1 MHFDVMHRK
10 GHVTSVMFPPRTF
23 NLNVNIRKQSDKTKL
38 RNVLYKTHRLN
49 SSKTSL
55 INKENKTKKS
65 EESDK
70 YPQSVFSDWIPDRGE
85 KALKD
90 IAEPIGKSE

>member
-1 MHFDVMHRK
+1 M
-10 GHVTSVMFPPRTF
+10 
-23 NLNVNIRKQSDKTKL
+23 
-38 RNVLYKTHRLN
+38 
-49 SSKTSL
+49 SL

-70 YPQSVFSDWIPDRGE
+70 YPQSVFSDWIPDQGE
-85 KALKD
+85 EALKD